1 MSYLQLSFADQEV
14 SINRKQTRAEIKLS
28 KIDRLVD
35 WQKAVDQLK
44 SLYKS
49 GKQGGRPPKD
59 ILPKIKMLFIQHL
72 YNLSDPELEDQVHD
86 RLSFQRFCG
95 LSLSDEIV
103 DFTTLWR
110 LKERMVKANVDQ
122 HLFNQINEEL
132 DRKGLFVKKGTIIDA
147 SVIESSNRPLSKK
160 KRSDLEQTPSSQIDS
175 DATSTAKRGKY
186 YFGHKGHIGVDQGS
200 KLIRK
205 QKFTTASLH
214 DSQVNQELTS
224 GDEQALFADSA
235 YSNKSDKRAYR
246 EKGLYYGVLDK
257 GTRKKPLSKSQ
268 KAKNKRNSS
277 IRSAVEHPFAYM
289 KKQMNYL
296 QCRAKNIDR
305 NRLQWTMNCIVY
317 NLIRA
322 DYLPQRDALGTGK
335 S

>member
-1 MSYLQLSFADQEV
+1 M
-14 SINRKQTRAEIKLS
+14 
-28 KIDRLVD
+28 
-35 WQKAVDQLK
+35 
-44 SLYKS
+44 
-49 GKQGGRPPKD
+49 
-59 ILPKIKMLFIQHL
+59 
-72 YNLSDPELEDQVHD
+72 
-86 RLSFQRFCG
+86 
-95 LSLSDEIV
+95 
-103 DFTTLWR
+103 
-110 LKERMVKANVDQ
+110 
-122 HLFNQINEEL
+122 
-132 DRKGLFVKKGTIIDA
+132 
-147 SVIESSNRPLSKK
+147 SKK
-160 KRSDLEQTPSSQIDS
+160 KRSDLEQTPSSQTDS

-235 YSNKSDKRAYR
+235 YSNKSDKRACR
-246 EKGLYYGVLDK
+246 EKDIYYGVLDK

-322 DYLPQRDALGTGK
+322 DYLLAK
-335 S
+335 AS